1 MLEVADN
8 NNWSSIKK
16 LFQEEFG
23 NEIYSSWL
31 SKLNLISYNG
41 YELVMSVETAFIKE
55 WITKEFL
62 DGKKRKVN
70 GEYVWIKKGI
80 KQLLLDRFNIKSV
93 EI

>member
-1 MLEVADN
+1 
-8 NNWSSIKK
+8 
-16 LFQEEFG
+16 
-23 NEIYSSWL
+23 
-31 SKLNLISYNG
+31 
-41 YELVMSVETAFIKE
+41 MSVETAFIKE

-93 EI
+93 EIIVDKTVKSEVSTYNENNVVSISEHDNV